1 MDFNQAAAWWDQ
13 IEYLHVW
20 TVLFHPLWFHLDY
33 QRHANYNL
41 TVIFWGV
48 YEKTSPA
55 SIAEYHKSD
64 GWNIYKIVSG
74 Q

>member
-1 MDFNQAAAWWDQ
+1 MLWILTRLQHDGIRLN
-13 IEYLHVW
+13 IS
-20 TVLFHPLWFHLDY
+20 TLFHPLWFLLDY

-41 TVIFWGV
+41 TVIFGGV

-55 SIAEYHKSD
+55 SIAEYHESD
-64 GWNIYKIVSG
+64 GWNIYKIMSD